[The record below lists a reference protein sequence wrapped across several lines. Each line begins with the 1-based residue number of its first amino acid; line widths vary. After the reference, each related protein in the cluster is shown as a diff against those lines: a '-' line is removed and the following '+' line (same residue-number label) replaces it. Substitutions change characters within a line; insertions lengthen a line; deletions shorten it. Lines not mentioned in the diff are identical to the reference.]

1 MARAPRT
8 SATTRSGSA
17 SISSTAGGDRPP
29 RGRGRPGR
37 CSPASPPRPDRI
49 ELGPLVACT
58 AFHNPA
64 ILAKR
69 ADTIDE
75 ISGGR
80 LILGLGAGWNET
92 EFRAFGIPVRSSNR
106 PVRGGLHDHPRPA
119 PRRRDRLRRALLPGP
134 RLRAAAARA
143 AGRQRR
149 AAADDRLE
157 RRADAPDHGPPRR
170 RLELL
175 VRGHRQHAGGRRAAP
190 RQGRRGG
197 ARRPVAIPAAIER
210 TVAVQVRMPGGTGRT
225 MGDSD
230 AKQDVAPLQGSPEAM
245 ADGAPG
251 LRPRGDRPRPAR
263 PRPDHPRIDRGI
275 RTGPRGARSRLR

>member
-1 MARAPRT
+1 MARALEDLGYDSLWFGEHLLYRWRER
-8 SATTRSGSA
+8 A
-17 SISSTAGGDRPP
+17 P
-29 RGRGRPGR
+29 RGPWEAWAMLAGIAAATR
-37 CSPASPPRPDRI
+37 RI

-64 ILAKR
+64 VLAKR

-92 EFRAFGIPVRSSNR
+92 EFRAFGIPFDHRIDR
-106 PVRGGLHDHPRPA
+106 FEEAFTIIRGLLQ
-119 PRRRDRLRRALLPGP
+119 RRRDRLRRALLPGP
-134 RLRAAAARA
+134 RLRVAAARA

-197 ARRPVAIPAAIER
+197 A
-210 TVAVQVRMPGGTGRT
+210 GGR
-225 MGDSD
+225 SR
-230 AKQDVAPLQGSPEAM
+230 S
-245 ADGAPG
+245 
-251 LRPRGDRPRPAR
+251 RPRSSGPSPSRSGCRAGPAGR
-263 PRPDHPRIDRGI
+263 WA
-275 RTGPRGARSRLR
+275 TATRSRTSRRSRARRRRWPTELRAYAREGIGHVQLVLDPITRESIEGFAPVLAELDRD